1 MAVPGPLLPC
11 CRSFLF
17 SSDRIL
23 AALGT
28 SLLLHSEA
36 LAPLC
41 TSLDELSVS
50 VSVGHG
56 RLVLLQAAA
65 ALFVALAQQQGTRQQ
80 LLQPDV
86 SQALVGSCLQVR
98 SPHGCTFVF
107 ASGVLWCAKGTGNT
121 QEQSVCAVCTRGR
134 CHNKIVAVAPGRYI
148 TLFIWGC

>member
-1 MAVPGPLLPC
+1 MAC

-28 SLLLHSEA
+28 SLLKHSEA

-50 VSVGHG
+50 ASVGHG
-56 RLVLLQAAA
+56 RLVLLQAAT

-86 SQALVGSCLQVR
+86 SQALVESCLKVR
-98 SPHGCTFVF
+98 SNSALALEC
-107 ASGVLWCAKGTGNT
+107 L
-121 QEQSVCAVCTRGR
+121 
-134 CHNKIVAVAPGRYI
+134 
-148 TLFIWGC
+148 

>member
-1 MAVPGPLLPC
+1 
-11 CRSFLF
+11 
-17 SSDRIL
+17 
-23 AALGT
+23 
-28 SLLLHSEA
+28 LLHSEA

-65 ALFVALAQQQGTRQQ
+65 ALFVALAQQQGTRQK

-98 SPHGCTFVF
+98 GNPT
-107 ASGVLWCAKGTGNT
+107 CA
-121 QEQSVCAVCTRGR
+121 
-134 CHNKIVAVAPGRYI
+134 
-148 TLFIWGC
+148 L